1 MAETP
6 ERRPEQEIVSAPSA
20 LTEYVRD
27 YALARQVM
35 QYLLSQ
41 NNLAHQGA
49 TIGVGIE
56 QKLGHKHT
64 TLRVV
69 RCCEKLV
76 RLGGAQQFEMAGDK
90 PSFACTDIGRQTFM
104 QIQNLLGEGR
114 LRDEQQ

>member
-1 MAETP
+1 MWEC
-6 ERRPEQEIVSAPSA
+6 PEQPQASNIVPQPGA

-27 YALARQVM
+27 YALARQVL

-41 NNLAHQGA
+41 KNLAHQGV

-69 RCCEKLV
+69 RCCEKLA
-76 RLGGAQQFEMAGDK
+76 RRGGVQMFPQEGEK
-90 PSFACTDIGRQTFM
+90 PSFACSEIGRQT
-104 QIQNLLGEGR
+104 L
-114 LRDEQQ
+114 EQVQKLMTYES